1 MIVIATIDLKVKS
14 YDELIFEITRL
25 NTDKYLLEQKVDR
38 LNNIINELEK
48 ELINC
53 IKEAKLKWGN
63 QLTDKGYLDIQMTV
77 KNYEDVLN
85 KLQELKG
92 VDKE

>member
-92 VDKE
+92 SDKE